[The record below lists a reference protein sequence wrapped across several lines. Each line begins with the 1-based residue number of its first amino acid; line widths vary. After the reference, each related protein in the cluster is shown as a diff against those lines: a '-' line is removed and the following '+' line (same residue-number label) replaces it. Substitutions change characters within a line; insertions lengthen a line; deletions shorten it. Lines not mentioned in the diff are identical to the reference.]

1 MKKNNYSIFD
11 VYDPDDN
18 DMLSKLCGKD
28 LQEFLVLLDDMY
40 VKFRSSLN
48 FSYKNSFG
56 VELEFGEANL
66 KNINNSLIGNWILKE
81 EETVKNGAE
90 VNSPI
95 MMDNGFYWTDLYRMC
110 DMLRENSKITESCSL
125 HVHCG
130 AHILGDDIKHWINF
144 IKLISVYENIMYR
157 FGYGEYLSY
166 RSAIK
171 CYALPVADRFYKIY
185 ELYRKH
191 EFDLYELIYK
201 LKYIRQQSV
210 NFKNVNEGRLDSF
223 CDRNTVEFRFSNGTL
238 DPAIIQNIVNFFL
251 SLMNY
256 SVSSK
261 FDYDIVNYRYKK
273 VLNGM
278 SNLVFYNEIYIEQ
291 ALELCDM
298 IFNRNID
305 KLYFLRQYFKSF
317 SISSD
322 YKKAKVFTKRI

>member
-1 MKKNNYSIFD
+1 MKESNYSIFD
-11 VYDPDDN
+11 IYNPDGN
-18 DMLSKLCGKD
+18 DMLSKLYGKD
-28 LQEFLVLLDDMY
+28 LQKFLVLLDDMY
-40 VKFRSSLN
+40 IKFRSSLN

-56 VELEFGEANL
+56 IELEFGEANI
-66 KNINNSLIGNWILKE
+66 KNIKNSLIGNWIFKE

-110 DMLRENSKITESCSL
+110 DMLKNNSEITESCSL
-125 HVHCG
+125 HIHCG
-130 AHILGDDIKHWINF
+130 AHILGDNIRHWINF
-144 IKLISVYENIMYR
+144 IKLVSVYENIMYR

-171 CYALPVADRFYKIY
+171 CHALPFADRFYKIY
-185 ELYRKH
+185 ELYRKYD
-191 EFDLYELIYK
+191 FDLDVLIYK

-210 NFKNVNEGRLDSF
+210 NFRNVNESRIDDF
-223 CDRNTVEFRFSNGTL
+223 CDRNTIEFRFSNGTL
-238 DPAIIQNIVNFFL
+238 EPAIIQNTVNFFL

-256 SVSSK
+256 SVSSN
-261 FDYDIVNYRYKK
+261 FDYDIVNSRYKK
-273 VLNGM
+273 VSNGM

-298 IFNRNID
+298 IFNKNID

-317 SISSD
+317 EISSD
-322 YKKAKVFTKRI
+322 YKKAKSFIKSI